1 MEAEPTKEEPRKRKT
16 FTDST
21 RVLFVDNDPKNWLD
35 DMSVLRETVD
45 NFESSAFDDD
55 IPNSSI
61 IRSQSSSKNEWD
73 EYMRLFPGNS
83 YVEFIKTFDKKDIS
97 ALTKY
102 KPTNGVNP
110 DEIISV
116 CLSKGYKL
124 VIFDF
129 DRTVT
134 CVEGVAIKDIVK
146 EKDGKFG
153 KYQVSQGSDL
163 LDRLNRELV
172 TYEDL
177 MQVLMGGQER
187 LDSVRRMFQFLKE
200 NNIGFIIITNNPN
213 ANVRTPN
220 RNIFLNILNAL
231 TSLPLEVC
239 NSILFCTKDHMK
251 KDGGKFLYKKYLA
264 ACLEGTPFYP
274 IIESACSSIKES
286 LSKST
291 VKESKKKSNDKPVT
305 TRESVGKKSKTKR
318 KSKTPPPSHSPP
330 RGGRSKKNKTRR
342 NNK

>member
-1 MEAEPTKEEPRKRKT
+1 MEDTKKEGKT
-16 FTDST
+16 STEST
-21 RVLFVDNDPKNWLD
+21 RALFVDNDPKNWLD
-35 DMSVLRETVD
+35 DMSVLRESVD
-45 NFESSAFDDD
+45 NFESPTFDDN
-55 IPNSSI
+55 IPNLLI
-61 IRSQSSSKNEWD
+61 ARSRSSSKNGWD
-73 EYMRLFPGNS
+73 EYMTLFPGNS

-97 ALTKY
+97 ALTKF

-110 DEIISV
+110 DEIIST
-116 CLSKGYKL
+116 CMEKKYRL

-129 DRTVT
+129 DRTIT
-134 CVEGVAIKDIVK
+134 CVEGMAIKDILK

-153 KYQVSQGSDL
+153 KYQSSQGSVL
-163 LDRLNRELV
+163 LDRLNNNLV

-177 MQVLMGGQER
+177 LRFLMGTQER
-187 LDSVRRMFQFLKE
+187 LYSLRQMFQFLKE
-200 NNIGFIIITNNPN
+200 NDVGFIIITNNPN

-231 TSLPLEVC
+231 TGLPIEVC

-251 KDGGKFLYKKYLA
+251 KGGGKYLYKKYLA

-274 IIESACSSIKES
+274 ILESACSSLKES

-291 VKESKKKSNDKPVT
+291 TKESKKRSQGKPT
-305 TRESVGKKSKTKR
+305 TTETSGKKPKTHR
-318 KSKTPPPSHSPP
+318 KSKTPSPSPSPP
-330 RGGRSKKNKTRR
+330 RGGRSNKNKTRR